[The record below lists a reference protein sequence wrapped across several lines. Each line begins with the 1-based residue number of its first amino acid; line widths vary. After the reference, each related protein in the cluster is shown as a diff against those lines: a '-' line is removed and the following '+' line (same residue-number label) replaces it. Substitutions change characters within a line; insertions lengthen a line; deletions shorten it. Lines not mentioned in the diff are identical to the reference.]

1 MVIIKMNMAGD
12 GEMMGAERDGMETGS
27 KRGSGKRQQEGVAR
41 DSKREWQETARGSKT
56 AQKETARG
64 SSKRQ

>member
-41 DSKREWQETARGSKT
+41 DGERER
-56 AQKETARG
+56 
-64 SSKRQ
+64 